1 MNPDQHRPK
10 AFAGLAWIIFWPVFQ
25 IVARAMIRNLV
36 PYLLDK
42 LRQEMLTG
50 QAAQISDSEIDSL
63 IQNQHNNLK
72 GVYHARYLGA
82 RPQDSDDDR

>member
-1 MNPDQHRPK
+1 
-10 AFAGLAWIIFWPVFQ
+10 
-25 IVARAMIRNLV
+25 
-36 PYLLDK
+36 
-42 LRQEMLTG
+42 MLTG